1 MKPVNWIVGAS
12 RVDMLLLFLSLTWHL
27 GCTDLF
33 PIETIKLGPIYIQW
47 EKQEPLRT
55 CLYKLCNDV
64 AHTKQE
70 YTYNMYLICAYIY
83 IHTQCIYIYIYSI
96 YINTLYMQKTST
108 IVCMYRWWT
117 DGRIDGWT
125 DGLMNRWTDG
135 WMYGCMDGWMY
146 GCMHLRV
153 RRNYMY
159 ICKKNYIHTYIYI
172 ICIYIYIQYLP
183 IYRIP

>member
-1 MKPVNWIVGAS
+1 MHI
-12 RVDMLLLFLSLTWHL
+12 
-27 GCTDLF
+27 
-33 PIETIKLGPIYIQW
+33 
-47 EKQEPLRT
+47 
-55 CLYKLCNDV
+55 
-64 AHTKQE
+64 
-70 YTYNMYLICAYIY
+70 YIY
-83 IHTQCIYIYIYSI
+83 IHSVYIYLQCI
-96 YINTLYMQKTST
+96 YINTLYMQKPST

-125 DGLMNRWTDG
+125 DGLMNKWTDG

-172 ICIYIYIQYLP
+172 YYMYIYIFNIYPYTAYRRFTYRAHFRYLP
-183 IYRIP
+183 ISQNRHFERTPHDRLEKGHPRQGVREIHHPACYK

>member
-27 GCTDLF
+27 GRTDLF

-55 CLYKLCNDV
+55 CLYILCNDV
-64 AHTKQE
+64 AHTKQD
-70 YTYNMYLICAYIY
+70 YTYNMYLIYV
-83 IHTQCIYIYIYSI
+83 YIYIYTVYIYLQYI
-96 YINTLYMQKTST
+96 YINTLYMQKSST
-108 IVCMYRWWT
+108 IVCMYWWWT

-125 DGLMNRWTDG
+125 YEQMDRW
-135 WMYGCMDGWMY
+135 MDVWMY

-159 ICKKNYIHTYIYI
+159 ICKIIYIDTYIYI
-172 ICIYIYIQYLP
+172 ICICIYIYSIFTH
-183 IYRIP
+183 IPHTVD